1 MMSPQPG
8 SGRKHGEHCGS
19 NSGNRIQNGACFGA
33 HLHRCGPT
41 FLCVPLERVHAPTA
55 FFERVVSGLIDGRRT
70 LKDTGVEQ
78 DFGFSANDGVIG
90 FDFIETR
97 YRFCFKHGPLSTG
110 REIREQ
116 EIQGSK
122 QKNVIGKIF
131 VKRKMISAPQIQV
144 GKGTNINDSDN
155 CEWVIDHSHPHEH
168 SRYREQASYRL
179 KLAYRNGAQARSA
192 ARVAS
197 GHAASAPPKRVM
209 NSPPHRG
216 PKRTCRKTQSMSLL
230 GVKRTWPI
238 AVQMSAYDPKRTF
251 DESHCG
257 VTMMYPRFSI
267 LSNVRIPL
275 ISVLVGIQTQSA
287 LAGLTSRTRNES
299 DSASY
304 APSGEICGPPRSPTA
319 SRRNAIIT

>member
-19 NSGNRIQNGACFGA
+19 NSGNEIENGACFGA

-41 FLCVPLERVHAPTA
+41 FLCVPLERVHSPTA

-97 YRFCFKHGPLSTG
+97 YRFRFKHGPLSTG

-131 VKRKMISAPQIQV
+131 MKRKTISAPQIQV

-155 CEWVIDHSHPHEH
+155 SEWVIDHSHPHEH

-192 ARVAS
+192 ALAKRYEL
-197 GHAASAPPKRVM
+197 APP
-209 NSPPHRG
+209 H
-216 PKRTCRKTQSMSLL
+216 CR
-230 GVKRTWPI
+230 
-238 AVQMSAYDPKRTF
+238 
-251 DESHCG
+251 
-257 VTMMYPRFSI
+257 PRDSQDRASYR
-267 LSNVRIPL
+267 LN
-275 ISVLVGIQTQSA
+275 
-287 LAGLTSRTRNES
+287 LTS
-299 DSASY
+299 
-304 APSGEICGPPRSPTA
+304 
-319 SRRNAIIT
+319 